1 MNKNNP
7 SLVKTLSDHISE
19 KYQINEIDILNIPYS
34 DLNINNLKRRKI
46 DLIKGIIKFLIGR
59 NNNTNV
65 NHKYQHF
72 LGKKII

>member
-19 KYQINEIDILNIPYS
+19 KYQINEIDILKIPYS
-34 DLNINNLKRRKI
+34 DLNVNNLKKRKI

-59 NNNTNV
+59 KNNTNV

-72 LGKKII
+72 LGKKQ